1 VPLTNLKLITT
12 VEHDCQ
18 RLDDTLAAWLTGK
31 LHRPVSKAKVRKL
44 VMAGAISVD
53 GRRIKTA
60 SLSLSKGTTIDARI
74 DTARLFADL
83 TSRDRAFE
91 LTPRTILFEDEDLI
105 VVDKP
110 PALPSQ
116 PTVDGARDNLLA
128 AVTRFLSKRKTS
140 QPYVGVHHRL
150 DRDTSGIVLFTKSK
164 RVNAAV
170 GEIFSSHRG
179 VKIYQAITAPGRTPK
194 QEWTIQNQLGLVA
207 SPSKRRKYGVVPT
220 GGDSAQTAFR
230 TLARYSKGLW
240 IEAIPKT
247 GRTHQIR
254 VHLSEYGLPIL
265 GDDLY
270 GVSEGIRPLAS
281 RLMLHATQLTFPHP
295 ISGLELNIK
304 SPLPDD
310 FVRCLDRLNRNYA
323 D

>member
-1 VPLTNLKLITT
+1 MPLTNLKLITT
-12 VEHDCQ
+12 AEHDSQ

-53 GRRIKTA
+53 GRRIKAA
-60 SLSLSKGTTIDARI
+60 SLSLSKGTMIDARI

-83 TSRDRAFE
+83 TSQDRAFE

-116 PTVDGARDNLLA
+116 PTVDGTRDNLLA
-128 AVTRFLSKRKTS
+128 ALMRFLSKRKSSS

-179 VKIYQAITAPGRTPK
+179 VKIYQAITVPGRTPK

-207 SPSKRRKYGVVPT
+207 STSKRRKYGVVLT

-230 TLARYSKGLW
+230 TLAKYSKGLW

-270 GVSEGIRPLAS
+270 GVCQKTSPIAP

-295 ISGLELNIK
+295 ISGREISIK

-310 FVRCLDRLNRNYA
+310 FVRCLSVIR
-323 D
+323 